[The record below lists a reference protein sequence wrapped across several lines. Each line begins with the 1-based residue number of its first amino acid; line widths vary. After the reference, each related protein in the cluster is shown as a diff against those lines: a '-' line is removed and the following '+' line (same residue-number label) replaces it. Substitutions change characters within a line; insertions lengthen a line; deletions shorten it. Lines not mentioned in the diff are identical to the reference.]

1 MDVENTE
8 QLITVKLSK
17 DLLRKIFLKN
27 WELIDKETREMLI
40 VSGIVEV
47 SPNVRI

>member
-1 MDVENTE
+1 MDSENTE
-8 QLITVKLSK
+8 QLITIKLSK
-17 DLLRKIFLKN
+17 NLLRKIFLKN

-40 VSGIVEV
+40 VSGIGEV